1 MAGER
6 LAAAKSAGRTFLGA
20 LRPGDQVVLLA
31 IGSTVDVAAP
41 LSTDRAAQLAALAA
55 LETFGTTGLYDAV
68 VRAIDLTAPG
78 RGRRVLVLLSDGAD
92 RYSQTTADAA
102 VRAAREHDVMVYP
115 VALGR
120 DRPPLFAE
128 LAAVSGGRSLHVRD
142 TRDLGPALTGIA
154 TDPLSSGSGE
164 WRSIQVKVVRPRLR
178 VRAREGYRG

>member
-1 MAGER
+1 
-6 LAAAKSAGRTFLGA
+6 
-20 LRPGDQVVLLA
+20 
-31 IGSTVDVAAP
+31 
-41 LSTDRAAQLAALAA
+41 
-55 LETFGTTGLYDAV
+55 
-68 VRAIDLTAPG
+68 
-78 RGRRVLVLLSDGAD
+78 VLVLLSDGAD

-154 TDPLSSGSGE
+154 TDLRYQYLIGYTPRKPLSSGSGE